1 MAEMHEDGA
10 VEHEHS
16 AGIPESTAGGS
27 HEAVFGR
34 LLSLLP
40 NDVKHLLLLEALETC
55 GPACLVGL
63 ETARDAILYAAVRH
77 EPALLRSVTS
87 FLGADNDLDGGDND
101 TPHIATS
108 APGDDD
114 FEDEL
119 QLGDTGAASSLP
131 TRPTPGPPPREAP
144 VHEDTH
150 GEGFEL
156 V

>member
-1 MAEMHEDGA
+1 MHEDSA

-16 AGIPESTAGGS
+16 AGITESTPPAPAGGS
-27 HEAVFGR
+27 HEAVFAR
-34 LLSLLP
+34 LLGLLP

-63 ETARDAILYAAVRH
+63 EAARDAILYAAVRH

-87 FLGADNDLDGGDND
+87 FLGADNDLDGGDD
-101 TPHIATS
+101 DAPHVATS
-108 APGDDD
+108 EAPDVDD

-119 QLGDTGAASSLP
+119 LGGTGEASSLP
-131 TRPTPGPPPREAP
+131 TRPTPGPLVSEASA
-144 VHEDTH
+144 HASGD
-150 GEGFEL
+150 GFDL